1 VSYLLS
7 TAPPPLMFYHS
18 KGLQQVQ
25 AMQKSG
31 LMLYLLGYIL
41 GCFFLVTGL
50 GVLTATLH
58 KHSAFRSESSGLK
71 KPPLIKSRA
80 LISFSII
87 LPFTALSFLILTFP
101 AMKIAQ
107 SQGQQG
113 HLYYVMTSLFIPTV
127 CFLIGFYYFRKA
139 VRS

>member
-1 VSYLLS
+1 
-7 TAPPPLMFYHS
+7 MFDQS
-18 KGLQQVQ
+18 KGLHQVQ
-25 AMQKSG
+25 AMQKSE
-31 LMLYLLGYIL
+31 LMLYLLGYVF
-41 GCFFLVTGL
+41 GCFFFVTGL
-50 GVLTATLH
+50 GTLMAALH
-58 KHSAFRSESSGLK
+58 KRSKFRSESMIFK

-107 SQGQQG
+107 NQGQQG

-127 CFLIGFYYFRKA
+127 CFLIGFHYFRKA